1 MLQDPYHETSSR
13 QQELLSIL
21 RHTRIFSR
29 STEDQLQALARRTRV
44 VPLGSGETLFRHGE
58 KARAIYVLL
67 DGRLKLYRTSVGGD
81 EVIIDL
87 LEPGTTFG
95 ESRVILN
102 DPRYHLSCA
111 ALADSEVAVVELSAF
126 LALLQESHES
136 CLLLIQHL
144 AERDER
150 NVDEID
156 RLVLQSGTAR
166 VAGFLLGQL
175 PPGRDEYVL
184 QVPKSV
190 MACRLAIRAETLSRI
205 LKQLST
211 RGIVSFQGRNVV
223 RVHSR
228 ERLQRL
234 AMEHSR
240 YSPGCRDGR
249 RVGKGR

>member
-29 STEDQLQALARRTRV
+29 STDDQLQALARRTRV

-126 LALLQESHES
+126 L
-136 CLLLIQHL
+136 
-144 AERDER
+144 
-150 NVDEID
+150 
-156 RLVLQSGTAR
+156 
-166 VAGFLLGQL
+166 LGQL